1 MAKGGRTRNKKHVSM
16 LPMVAQPA
24 ILPRIGWLIDKCGG
38 MLLKSTIYRQLAA
51 IVSRL
56 HSITSKLGLWCLPDI
71 VRLRAHACLASAA
84 RGINTLWYRATPKNL
99 LWPTLAP
106 AQIKATV
113 HVIRDDTTGAPID
126 CCIWIDRGWETLWQN
141 GSFGKGILSR
151 SDPTWLGRYQRAV
164 GEQADGGQ
172 QYIEEI
178 TARRRE
184 LRRERTS
191 DPEHLESMR
200 DLDVAG
206 AQADMEPV
214 QLSPFEA
221 LFLSELQSLTVHDD
235 THIYSHAELY
245 GVLSAG
251 QPDFA
256 LKYAAYFYYR
266 AKGWAVR
273 SGIKFGTD
281 FLLYAKGPAHSHSKY
296 AVMVRRR
303 DSEAESWQF
312 MFAQSRVCS
321 QVRKALV
328 VCYVDPPAP

>member
-1 MAKGGRTRNKKHVSM
+1 M
-16 LPMVAQPA
+16 
-24 ILPRIGWLIDKCGG
+24 
-38 MLLKSTIYRQLAA
+38 LAA

-84 RGINTLWYRATPKNL
+84 RGIITLWYRATPGNL

-113 HVIRDDTTGAPID
+113 H
-126 CCIWIDRGWETLWQN
+126 TLWQN

-328 VCYVDPPAP
+328 VCYVDPPAPGNETCEQANAVPDLTEYQIHEYLIERFNPNRK

>member
-1 MAKGGRTRNKKHVSM
+1 MRWH
-16 LPMVAQPA
+16 
-24 ILPRIGWLIDKCGG
+24 
-38 MLLKSTIYRQLAA
+38 LAA

-84 RGINTLWYRATPKNL
+84 RGINTLWYRATPGNL

-328 VCYVDPPAP
+328 VCYVDPPAPGNETCEQANAVPDLTEYQIHEYLIERFNPNRK